1 MAEKGEQLT
10 VIGPDAVIK
19 GEISFQGKARIL
31 GTVEGRID
39 SQGEVLIESGSN
51 CRATVDAAVVV
62 VDGVVE
68 GDLTAR
74 ERLQLSQRAAVK
86 GDIAAGS
93 LIVAEGATF
102 IGHCSVGPEAIKR
115 RVGMSTEHSSNGNG
129 HVEVKRPVVKTR
141 SDWMNDSAP
150 VANGSGKPTWIADNK
165 D

>member
-1 MAEKGEQLT
+1 MADKNELLT

-19 GEISFQGKARIL
+19 GEVSFQGKARIL
-31 GTVEGRID
+31 GTVEGRIQ
-39 SQGEVLIESGSN
+39 SEGEVLIESGSN
-51 CRATVDAAVVV
+51 CRATVDASVIV

-68 GDLTAR
+68 GDLSAR
-74 ERLQLSQRAAVK
+74 DRLQLSQRAAVK

-115 RVGMSTEHSSNGNG
+115 RTEAVQTEAKPRTTLKPRADWLN
-129 HVEVKRPVVKTR
+129 EPTPVV
-141 SDWMNDSAP
+141 
-150 VANGSGKPTWIADNK
+150 NGAAKPSWIGESK